1 MRHLKPYK
9 IFESIWETDVNDDFF
24 ADMRD
29 ICRDIEDNGF
39 ECKIGSMFDIDQ
51 ITIKIKPIVEYS
63 GVEEGPKHGWV
74 DFYADDIDIDVL
86 KRLVDYTKS
95 IFPDSVEWVNVEFLY
110 GPPFQLKF
118 ETYKSALSTKEPNYL
133 LCFQRKPNH
142 LPGMCSSKL
151 QNNPMRSLS
160 LVIDLN
166 I

>member
-9 IFESIWETDVNDDFF
+9 IFESICETDVNDDFF

-95 IFPDSVEWVNVEFLY
+95 IFPDSVEWVKVEFLY

-118 ETYKSALSTKEPNYL
+118 ETYKSALSTKDPI
-133 LCFQRKPNH
+133 
-142 LPGMCSSKL
+142 PGMWSSKL